1 MTTVTLFITCP
12 GAQTEQ
18 DIRDTLYSTYGCTS
32 LAIVEIKWIYDKFNR
47 EIAFVTILPS
57 LAFRET
63 RMDRLLKTLRS
74 EEDNERFRG
83 ERIIFQTK
91 PNYIEWTIKIAKSR
105 EETEPKPASTFKAKF
120 R

>member
-47 EIAFVTILPS
+47 EIAFVTILPT

-63 RMDRLLKTLRS
+63 RLDHLIRTLRD
-74 EEDNERFRG
+74 EENNPQFRG
-83 ERIIFQTK
+83 DRIIFQTK
-91 PNYIEWTIKIAKSR
+91 PNYIEWTIKLAKQH
-105 EETEPKPASTFKAKF
+105 EETEPHAAPFKPKF